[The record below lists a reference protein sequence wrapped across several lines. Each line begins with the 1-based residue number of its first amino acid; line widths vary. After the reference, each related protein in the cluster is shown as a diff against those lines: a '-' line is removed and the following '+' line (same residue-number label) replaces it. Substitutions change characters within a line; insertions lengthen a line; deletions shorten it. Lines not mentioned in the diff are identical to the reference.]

1 MSTYCTFYLKCK
13 QFWPFTIYVVI
24 NDKATEVEEEAV
36 EHSIDKDGLY
46 LRMEY
51 TYISLYG
58 IPEHVVSKFIVLGYN
73 STYFSNKIQKGK
85 TCYSE

>member
-1 MSTYCTFYLKCK
+1 LKCK

-24 NDKATEVEEEAV
+24 NDKATEVEEEADLLQKMSFQCS
-36 EHSIDKDGLY
+36 HGNFPFIYLATFGLY

-58 IPEHVVSKFIVLGYN
+58 IPEHVVSKFSGLMVLD
-73 STYFSNKIQKGK
+73 SA
-85 TCYSE
+85 